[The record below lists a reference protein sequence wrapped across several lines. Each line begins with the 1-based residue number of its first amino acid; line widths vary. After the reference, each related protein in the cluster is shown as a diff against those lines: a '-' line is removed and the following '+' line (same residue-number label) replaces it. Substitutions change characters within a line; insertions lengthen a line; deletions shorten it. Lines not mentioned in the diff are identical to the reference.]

1 MFLTFITFLPI
12 IGAFFLA
19 FFPKENEGAIKQTA
33 LAVAAADFL
42 LSLFLWANFDN
53 STHKMQF
60 ELNISWIE
68 SWGINYH
75 IGLDGISLLLYV
87 MTTFLT
93 LICIIASWDV
103 KKHIREYMMAMLAL
117 STGMLGVFISLDLFI
132 FYVFWEFQLVPMYI
146 IVGVWGGPRRI
157 YAAVK
162 FFIYTAVGSLLM
174 LVAIIWIYFHVKETT
189 GVATADILTDGRL
202 ILGVARGAFPW
213 EMKRL
218 GTPIEHSK
226 EKFTESLEVL
236 QKLLSEEEVSFSGKY
251 YNFEALT
258 IMPRPITQPIPIMIA
273 AMDPKSIKNAAL
285 RGFHVQST
293 VLSGTRELLME
304 RVNAFRDGCEELGEK
319 GKLLK
324 LSMQRMMFVAKD
336 EKDAEIKNK
345 LAYEYYKRFDNMFT
359 GPGKVKNGN
368 IIPLP
373 RKQSFEEMKDNLL
386 ICPINELIDKLSIY
400 AESGVDEFII
410 SSSFGQEQNET
421 IESMHKISEEII
433 PYFKNSKNQ
442 VA

>member
-1 MFLTFITFLPI
+1 MDFNHFLTSYMPNLNVGSKVHFQNMIEQSI
-12 IGAFFLA
+12 LA
-19 FFPKENEGAIKQTA
+19 EKLGYKKVSIPEHHLINLLMMPSPLQM
-33 LAVAAADFL
+33 AVKIA
-42 LSLFLWANFDN
+42 SL
-53 STHKMQF
+53 TK
-60 ELNISWIE
+60 NIS
-68 SWGINYH
+68 
-75 IGLDGISLLLYV
+75 ISTSVAVLPLHD
-87 MTTFLT
+87 MRT
-93 LICIIASWDV
+93 
-103 KKHIREYMMAMLAL
+103 
-117 STGMLGVFISLDLFI
+117 
-132 FYVFWEFQLVPMYI
+132 
-146 IVGVWGGPRRI
+146 
-157 YAAVK
+157 YA
-162 FFIYTAVGSLLM
+162 G
-174 LVAIIWIYFHVKETT
+174 E
-189 GVATADILTDGRL
+189 VATADILTDGRL

-226 EKFTESLEVL
+226 EKFSESLEVL

-273 AMDPKSIKNAAL
+273 AMDPNSIKNAAL

-293 VLSGTRELLME
+293 VLSGTKELLME
-304 RVNAFRDGCEELGEK
+304 RVNAFREGCEELGQK

-336 EKDAEIKNK
+336 EKDAEKKNK

-400 AESGVDEFII
+400 AEAGVDEFII

>member
-1 MFLTFITFLPI
+1 MDFNHFLTSYMPNPNVGSKVHFQNMIEQSI
-12 IGAFFLA
+12 LA
-19 FFPKENEGAIKQTA
+19 EKLGYKKVSIPEHHLINLLMMPSPLQM
-33 LAVAAADFL
+33 AVKIA
-42 LSLFLWANFDN
+42 SL
-53 STHKMQF
+53 TK
-60 ELNISWIE
+60 NIS
-68 SWGINYH
+68 
-75 IGLDGISLLLYV
+75 ISTSVAVLPLHD
-87 MTTFLT
+87 MRT
-93 LICIIASWDV
+93 
-103 KKHIREYMMAMLAL
+103 
-117 STGMLGVFISLDLFI
+117 
-132 FYVFWEFQLVPMYI
+132 
-146 IVGVWGGPRRI
+146 
-157 YAAVK
+157 YA
-162 FFIYTAVGSLLM
+162 G
-174 LVAIIWIYFHVKETT
+174 E
-189 GVATADILTDGRL
+189 VATADILTDGRL

-236 QKLLSEEEVSFSGKY
+236 QKLLTEEEVSFNGKY

-273 AMDPKSIKNAAL
+273 AMDPNSIKNAAL

-400 AESGVDEFII
+400 AEAGVDEFII

>member
-1 MFLTFITFLPI
+1 MDFNHFLTSYMPDPNVGSKVHFQNMIEQSI
-12 IGAFFLA
+12 LA
-19 FFPKENEGAIKQTA
+19 EKLGYKKVSIPEHHLINLLMMPSPLQM
-33 LAVAAADFL
+33 AVKIA
-42 LSLFLWANFDN
+42 SL
-53 STHKMQF
+53 TK
-60 ELNISWIE
+60 NIS
-68 SWGINYH
+68 
-75 IGLDGISLLLYV
+75 ISTSVAVLPLHD
-87 MTTFLT
+87 MRT
-93 LICIIASWDV
+93 
-103 KKHIREYMMAMLAL
+103 
-117 STGMLGVFISLDLFI
+117 
-132 FYVFWEFQLVPMYI
+132 
-146 IVGVWGGPRRI
+146 
-157 YAAVK
+157 YA
-162 FFIYTAVGSLLM
+162 G
-174 LVAIIWIYFHVKETT
+174 E
-189 GVATADILTDGRL
+189 VATADILTDGRL
-202 ILGVARGAFPW
+202 IFGVARGAFPW

-218 GTPIEHSK
+218 GTPIENSK

-258 IMPRPITQPIPIMIA
+258 IMPRPITKPIPIMIA
-273 AMDPKSIKNAAL
+273 AMDPNSIKNAAL

-293 VLSGTRELLME
+293 VLSGTKELLME
-304 RVNAFRDGCEELGEK
+304 RVNAFREGCEELGEK

-336 EKDAEIKNK
+336 EKDAEKKNK

-400 AESGVDEFII
+400 AEAGVDEFII